1 MCCGS
6 LKRQAGNGRVGE
18 RTDRGESMYRIIVT
32 AMLVWSASLWAAPVL
47 VVESGTANSP
57 SYAYVLEYDDR
68 GFLHRASQ
76 FSMVWDK
83 LVRVMVYQV
92 GDDYDDAVAH
102 EFSREGE
109 DLFLQRRFRHTGDG
123 SYVWTKATK
132 SERKYTSTPLS
143 SWLDYRGRYPALK
156 PVLPLP

>member
-1 MCCGS
+1 
-6 LKRQAGNGRVGE
+6 
-18 RTDRGESMYRIIVT
+18 MYRIIVT